1 MNGPDNSPL
10 IELRDAGVR
19 VPDGRWLIRHV
30 SLAVRRGEIVTLIGP
45 NGGGKTTTIRAA
57 LGILPLA
64 EGTVRRAV
72 SLRIGYVPQKLV
84 LDLALPMTVARFMR
98 LTCPATKEEIIQ
110 ALEETGVCARMNA
123 QVARLSGG
131 ELQRVLIARAILR
144 KPDLL
149 VLDEPV
155 QGVDFAGEAALY
167 ELISHIREHLG
178 CGVLLVSHDLHFVM
192 AGTDRVVC
200 INGHV
205 YCSGHPHAVTKTP
218 EYAELF
224 GPAALERLAAYTH
237 HHDHVHAPDGH
248 VCGTEKCSCDSRE
261 KEERG

>member
-10 IELRDAGVR
+10 LELRDAGVR
-19 VPDGRWLIRHV
+19 APDGRWLIRHV
-30 SLAVRRGEIVTLIGP
+30 SLSVRRGEIVTLIGP

-57 LGILPLA
+57 LGILPLT
-64 EGTVRRAV
+64 EGDVRRAPG
-72 SLRIGYVPQKLV
+72 LRVGYVPQKLA
-84 LDLALPMTVARFMR
+84 LDPALPMTVARFMR
-98 LTCPATKEEIIQ
+98 LTCPATEAEVTR

-123 QVARLSGG
+123 QVAGLSGG

-167 ELISHIREHLG
+167 ELIGSIRERLG

-205 YCSGHPHAVTKTP
+205 CCSGHPHAVTKTP

-248 VCGTEKCSCDSRE
+248 VCGTEDCGCDDRKE
-261 KEERG
+261 KGE

>member
-10 IELRDAGVR
+10 LEMRNAGVR
-19 VPDGRWLIRHV
+19 APDGRWLIRHV
-30 SLAVRRGEIVTLIGP
+30 SLSVHRGEIVTLIGP

-64 EGTVRRAV
+64 EGEVRRAPG
-72 SLRIGYVPQKLV
+72 LRTGYVPQKLA
-84 LDLALPMTVARFMR
+84 LDPALPMAVARFMR
-98 LTCPATKEEIIQ
+98 LTCPATDAEIAR
-110 ALEETGVCARMNA
+110 ALGETGVSARMNA
-123 QVARLSGG
+123 QVAALSGG

-155 QGVDFAGEAALY
+155 QGVDFTGEAALY
-167 ELISHIREHLG
+167 ELIGRIRERLG
-178 CGVLLVSHDLHFVM
+178 CGILLVSHDLHFVM
-192 AGTDRVVC
+192 AGTDRVIC

-205 YCSGHPHAVTKTP
+205 CCSGHPHAVTKTP

-248 VCGTEKCSCDSRE
+248 VCGMEDRDGRK
-261 KEERG
+261 KEGE

>member
-1 MNGPDNSPL
+1 
-10 IELRDAGVR
+10 
-19 VPDGRWLIRHV
+19 
-30 SLAVRRGEIVTLIGP
+30 
-45 NGGGKTTTIRAA
+45 
-57 LGILPLA
+57 
-64 EGTVRRAV
+64 
-72 SLRIGYVPQKLV
+72 
-84 LDLALPMTVARFMR
+84 
-98 LTCPATKEEIIQ
+98 
-110 ALEETGVCARMNA
+110 
-123 QVARLSGG
+123 
-131 ELQRVLIARAILR
+131 VLIARAILR

-167 ELISHIREHLG
+167 ELIGRIRERLG

-205 YCSGHPHAVTKTP
+205 CCSGHPHAVTQTP

-237 HHDHVHAPDGH
+237 RHDHVHAPDGH
-248 VCGTEKCSCDSRE
+248 VCGTEGCGCDERKE
-261 KEERG
+261 KGG

>member
-10 IELRDAGVR
+10 LELHDAGVR
-19 VPDGRWLIRHV
+19 APDGRWIIRHV
-30 SLAVRRGEIVTLIGP
+30 SLSVHRGEIVTLIGP

-64 EGTVRRAV
+64 EGEAHHAPG
-72 SLRIGYVPQKLV
+72 LRVGYVPQKLS
-84 LDLALPMTVARFMR
+84 LDPALPMTVARFMH
-98 LTCPATKEEIIQ
+98 LTCPATEKEIMQ

-123 QVARLSGG
+123 QVAGLSGG

-144 KPDLL
+144 RPDLL

-167 ELISHIREHLG
+167 ELIGRIRKRLG
-178 CGVLLVSHDLHFVM
+178 CGILLVSHDLHFVM
-192 AGTDRVVC
+192 AETDRVVC

-205 YCSGHPHAVTKTP
+205 CCSGLPQAVTKTP

-224 GPAALERLAAYTH
+224 GPGALERLAAYTH

-248 VCGTEKCSCDSRE
+248 VCGDGDCGCEGAG
-261 KEERG
+261 KEGE

>member
-10 IELRDAGVR
+10 LELHDVGVR
-19 VPDGRWLIRHV
+19 AADGRWLIRHV
-30 SLAVRRGEIVTLIGP
+30 SLSVHRDEIVTLIGP

-64 EGTVRRAV
+64 EGSVRRV
-72 SLRIGYVPQKLV
+72 CGLRIGYVPQKLA
-84 LDLALPMTVARFMR
+84 LDPALPMTVARFMR
-98 LTCPATKEEIIQ
+98 LTCPATQEQIAQ
-110 ALEETGVCARMNA
+110 ALEETGVRARMNA
-123 QVARLSGG
+123 QVAGLSGG

-144 KPDLL
+144 KPELL

-167 ELISHIREHLG
+167 ELIGRIRERLG

-205 YCSGHPHAVTKTP
+205 CCSGHPHAVTKTP

-248 VCGTEKCSCDSRE
+248 VCDMENCGCSDRQ
-261 KEERG
+261 EERG

>member
-10 IELRDAGVR
+10 LELRDAGVR
-19 VPDGRWLIRHV
+19 APDGRWLIRHV
-30 SLAVRRGEIVTLIGP
+30 SLSVRRGEIVTLIGP

-64 EGTVRRAV
+64 EGSVRRDPD
-72 SLRIGYVPQKLV
+72 LRVGYVPQKLA
-84 LDLALPMTVARFMR
+84 LDPALPMTVARFMR
-98 LTCPATKEEIIQ
+98 LTCSATKAQIVQ

-167 ELISHIREHLG
+167 ELISHIRETMG
-178 CGVLLVSHDLHFVM
+178 CGILLVSHDLHFVM

-205 YCSGHPHAVTKTP
+205 CCSGHPHAVTKTP
-218 EYAELF
+218 EYADLF

-248 VCGTEKCSCDSRE
+248 VCDTEGCDCGTSKEKS
-261 KEERG
+261 G